1 MTDKILLVT
10 VTKIEANS
18 ALEISSK
25 ATNMKRERKVFITKL
40 IIWVILE
47 SLKFIWY
54 SRKWVFLD

>member
-47 SLKFIWY
+47 SLKFIW
-54 SRKWVFLD
+54 

>member
-54 SRKWVFLD
+54 SRKWVFPD